1 MIVDSNTKEKTKYI
15 LDTAFFI
22 QLKNFDNENCLY
34 YTTKFIIDEIRDEKA
49 REHYELN
56 KSFVNIVNPS
66 DESVKFIT
74 SFSKKSNDLFNLSIP
89 DLSVLAIT
97 YEMSNKENLK
107 TNCLRLEPQDYIVL
121 KRKKKEV
128 IKEEE
133 EIDEDGF
140 VTVKNNK
147 KSVEENDN
155 YETLWG
161 DNDDDW
167 INESNLDKK
176 LSKFTSYEEK
186 VNNNKDDPEKIII
199 DTYIITNDFTI
210 QNVCLKMGLGV
221 LSVNGLQIK
230 AVKYFL
236 FKCYSCNTFDFDT
249 TIQFCKNCG
258 YTTLMKIG
266 YKVNEKGEVLVF
278 DKEADL
284 RKRGT
289 QYDLPKPTLSKKDTI
304 YILCED
310 QIPSLKKEKEDLNID
325 NILEKFTQYKSLQ
338 NNNKKHDFEGVS
350 SKKLVW
356 GYPKSNPNIPKKY
369 YGKKSK
375 K

>member
-1 MIVDSNTKEKTKYI
+1 MEEIKTKEKINYI

-22 QLKNFDNENCLY
+22 QLKNFDIENSNY

-56 KSFVNIVNPS
+56 KSFVNIITPS
-66 DESVKFIT
+66 DESVKLIT

-89 DLSVLAIT
+89 DLSVLAIA
-97 YEMSNKENLK
+97 YELSSKEHLK
-107 TNCLRLEPQDYIVL
+107 TNFIRKDPQDYIVL
-121 KRKKKEV
+121 KRKKKE
-128 IKEEE
+128 IKKEEDE
-133 EIDEDGF
+133 VDEDGF
-140 VTVKNNK
+140 VTVKSK
-147 KSVEENDN
+147 KPTVEENDN
-155 YETLWG
+155 FESLWG

-186 VNNNKDDPEKIII
+186 VNNNLNESENIMT
-199 DTYIITNDFTI
+199 TYIITNDFTV

-221 LSVNGLQIK
+221 LSVSGLQIK
-230 AVKYFL
+230 AVKFYL
-236 FKCYSCNTFDFDT
+236 FKCYSCNTFNFDT
-249 TIQFCKNCG
+249 TIHFCKNCG

-278 DKEADL
+278 DKDADL

-289 QYDLPKPTLSKKDTI
+289 QYDIPKPTLHKKDTI

-310 QIPSLKKEKEDLNID
+310 QIPSLKKEKEELNID

-338 NNNKKHDFEGVS
+338 NVDKKMDFEGVS